1 MTHNILGLLSL
12 YPSARLSNHQSE
24 AEENSTNLTAAT
36 THTFTGP
43 TRENTLLP
51 WLGWECGY
59 MCVSLISD
67 SLRHTLSHTQKK
79 KQYFLQEKQIS
90 SGFLLVK
97 HVFWWSMRTSLVN
110 KKKILD
116 MELLEEIAIWIHDHL
131 VPLNNKICFFFSVFS
146 YWSDIAVHAK
156 YCNL

>member
-1 MTHNILGLLSL
+1 MHPSYVLYLSLPSSAVLSLWRQQTLQGFSDIPSLGWRGLNPHDTHNILGLLSL

-67 SLRHTLSHTQKK
+67 SLCHTLSHAQKK
-79 KQYFLQEKQIS
+79 NCIFC
-90 SGFLLVK
+90 
-97 HVFWWSMRTSLVN
+97 SMRTSLVN
-110 KKKILD
+110 KNRFWTWSSWKK
-116 MELLEEIAIWIHDHL
+116 
-131 VPLNNKICFFFSVFS
+131 
-146 YWSDIAVHAK
+146 
-156 YCNL
+156 